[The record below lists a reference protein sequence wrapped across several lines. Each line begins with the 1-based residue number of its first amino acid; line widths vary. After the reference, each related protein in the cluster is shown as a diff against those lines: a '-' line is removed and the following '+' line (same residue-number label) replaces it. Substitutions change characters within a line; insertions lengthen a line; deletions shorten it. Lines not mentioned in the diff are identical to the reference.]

1 MDHKQALAS
10 LAGALIAL
18 GAASAS
24 ATAADS
30 KAVDG
35 RGGAAPA
42 PQGAAGAPLPELDRV
57 AAPAGKVVTGT
68 GAVYEFVRNGGTL
81 TRERE
86 TLVKTHPKHTGMTVG
101 NVPMGLYSRD

>member
-1 MDHKQALAS
+1 MDHKKALAS

-30 KAVDG
+30 KAVEG
-35 RGGAAPA
+35 QSGSGASGAGGQAAP
-42 PQGAAGAPLPELDRV
+42 ELSRV
-57 AAPAGKVVTGT
+57 AAPAGKVVTGA

-101 NVPMGLYSRD
+101 NVPLGLYSRD